1 MAQKIYVTN
10 APEIFRVYLP
20 WEKDEPEEDKTWF
33 EHRKMTEADY
43 QKYVD
48 LTSTVK
54 LGNNK
59 GKSKDDKA
67 EVDMMLG
74 TTRAFLVE
82 TLIVNWNV
90 VAEDAKS
97 GKPEVLAITP
107 NNIKKLPPE
116 LVKVLVDDI
125 YDRNPIL
132 RSEEEDEGNKVL
144 TASGKESPL
153 A

>member
-1 MAQKIYVTN
+1 MPQKIYVHSV
-10 APEIFRVYLP
+10 PEIFRVYLP
-20 WEKDEPEEDKTWF
+20 WEKEEAEEDKTWF

-54 LGNNK
+54 LANS
-59 GKSKDDKA
+59 KSKGSKEEGKA

-82 TLIVNWNV
+82 NLISNWNV
-90 VAEDAKS
+90 IGEDK
-97 GKPEVLAITP
+97 KILAVTP

-116 LVKVLVDDI
+116 IVKVWVDDI
-125 YDRNPIL
+125 FEKNPIL
-132 RSEEEDEGNKVL
+132 KTEDEDEGDKVI
-144 TASGKESPL
+144 TASGEKLPK

>member
-1 MAQKIYVTN
+1 MAQKIYVKN

-20 WEKDEPEEDKTWF
+20 WEKDDKEEDKTWF
-33 EHRKMTEADY
+33 EHRKMNEADY
-43 QKYVD
+43 QKFVD

-54 LGNNK
+54 LAGK
-59 GKSKDDKA
+59 GKKGKEDDKA

-82 TLIVNWNV
+82 NLIVNWNV
-90 VAEDAKS
+90 LGEDTK
-97 GKPEVLAITP
+97 VLAATP

-116 LVKVLVDDI
+116 IVKVWVDDI
-125 YDRNPIL
+125 YEKNPVL
-132 RSEEEDEGNKVL
+132 KTEEDNEGDKVI
-144 TASGKESPL
+144 TATGESLPL

>member
-10 APEIFRVYLP
+10 VPETFRVYLP
-20 WEKDEPEEDKTWF
+20 WEKIEKEEDKTWF

-43 QKYVD
+43 QKFVD

-54 LGNNK
+54 LANQKKK
-59 GKSKDDKA
+59 GKEDDKA

-82 TLIVNWNV
+82 NLIVNWNV
-90 VAEDAKS
+90 IGED
-97 GKPEVLAITP
+97 GKVLAVTP

-116 LVKVLVDDI
+116 IVKVWVDDI
-125 YDRNPIL
+125 YEQNPIL
-132 RSEEEDEGNKVL
+132 KAEDEDEGDKVI
-144 TASGKESPL
+144 TSSGKETPL